1 MGRRQPE
8 KVAERHKCA
17 CGAQAVDRFD
27 GRWLCRE
34 CLCPPTTP
42 AERAEMLE
50 AASVAAG
57 TLAREIGGYEIR
69 IGEVAVLKRSL
80 NRAIERWSIAELQF

>member
-8 KVAERHKCA
+8 KVAETHTCE
-17 CGAQAVDRFD
+17 CGAVAVDKFG
-27 GRWLCRE
+27 GRWVCRE

-42 AERAEMLE
+42 AERDAMLE

-57 TLAREIGGYEIR
+57 TLAREMGGYEIR
-69 IGEVAVLKRSL
+69 IGDVAVLKRSL
-80 NRAIERWSIAELQF
+80 NKAIERWSIAELQF